1 MLNVLI
7 KESYAMPSC
16 LYNEHIQILPREG
29 GKQGAPVR
37 VAEITGSLLFLLKQ
51 TKYAT
56 QDKQS
61 VFSMFCPV
69 FSFNLPKSIY
79 QMLPR
84 QKNEYCVVTGQLTC
98 ICQRSQS
105 GVTCGSCLIFNNKI
119 QNILSLL
126 QTIYKM
132 HFSGWISHCDNTQV
146 ASLIENYPILIL
158 NSLYYVCVN
167 SCWWFYLFS
176 VWGKAYIQLTLSSK
190 QFASSA
196 GNQGNCKK
204 SVKMN

>member
-7 KESYAMPSC
+7 KESYAMWRRSGGDHRKPVVLVEANKIRHSG
-16 LYNEHIQILPREG
+16 QI
-29 GKQGAPVR
+29 VR
-37 VAEITGSLLFLLKQ
+37 VFYVL
-51 TKYAT
+51 
-56 QDKQS
+56 
-61 VFSMFCPV
+61 CPV

-98 ICQRSQS
+98 QRSQS
-105 GVTCGSCLIFNNKI
+105 GVTCGSRLIFYNKI

-126 QTIYKM
+126 QTICKM

-190 QFASSA
+190 QFDSSA

-204 SVKMN
+204 V